1 MFSTNSTILYTTP
14 APDRFLLMYLHP
26 RCCGLTRIAP
36 TSLGVSLGLFK
47 LWWSNITTSVPYS
60 FTILSIVL
68 ISFDEE
74 STIINKSASLTIL
87 IFLSTLFFSLRCQGL
102 LHSSSSIDSQYH
114 DPNHALQKCMEFLY
128 PFSLSGIE

>member
-1 MFSTNSTILYTTP
+1 
-14 APDRFLLMYLHP
+14 MYLHP

-47 LWWSNITTSVPYS
+47 LWWSNTITSVPYS

-74 STIINKSASLTIL
+74 STIINKSASLTSL
-87 IFLSTLFFSLRCQGL
+87 IFLSALLFLS
-102 LHSSSSIDSQYH
+102 
-114 DPNHALQKCMEFLY
+114 
-128 PFSLSGIE
+128 SLSGSSSFFFVNRSEEHTSELQSRFDIVCRLLLEKKKIKIKILQ